1 MGQSRTDNPD
11 KTDNIGH
18 TRHETRT
25 HKTKKHNILCV
36 GHPNTNTQTNT
47 NNVNK
52 TRSSHGIIINI
63 YVFILILMFEYTI
76 VLLQAF

>member
-11 KTDNIGH
+11 KTNNIGH

-25 HKTKKHNILCV
+25 HKTKKHNVLCV

-47 NNVNK
+47 NNVNN
-52 TRSSHGIIINI
+52 TRSSQQRTRGKDEPN
-63 YVFILILMFEYTI
+63 I
-76 VLLQAF
+76 VLMRKS

>member
-52 TRSSHGIIINI
+52 TRSSQQRTRGKDEPN
-63 YVFILILMFEYTI
+63 I
-76 VLLQAF
+76 VLMRKS

>member
-11 KTDNIGH
+11 KTNNIGH

-52 TRSSHGIIINI
+52 TRSSQQRTRGKDEPN
-63 YVFILILMFEYTI
+63 I
-76 VLLQAF
+76 VLMRKS

>member
-25 HKTKKHNILCV
+25 HKTKKHNTLCV

-52 TRSSHGIIINI
+52 TRSSQQRTRGKHEPN
-63 YVFILILMFEYTI
+63 I
-76 VLLQAF
+76 VLMRK